1 MANDLFHNAVKTALL
16 KDGWQITLGEN
27 LPNRDRNFTTS
38 RPLA

>member
-1 MANDLFHNAVKTALL
+1 MVKDPFHNAVKTALL
-16 KDGWQITLGEN
+16 IEGWQTTVGEN